1 MFLVLKEV
9 LFGAGGVTLV
19 SFGVLAVH
27 WNIREVVAYK
37 TGIGKK
43 VRVVKGVAGNENR
56 EIRQTNKLEPVGKVQ
71 FSVAG
76 VESAEQGG
84 TKLEVAQEESYIYT
98 QAVVGGLDEAI
109 QGMLDKQDTDSSK
122 EAVVVDVATGL
133 LEDIDVDVYEGTN
146 VLVDETELNLD
157 DSTQVLVDNEQDVV
171 EEDVVEEDVVEEDV
185 VEEVEID
192 DISESTDVLADLD
205 DSTQVLDNDTTDD
218 SEDYFTE
225 VLDAEPQVEDVE
237 ITQALNDN
245 GLGSEYLT
253 QVLVDDS
260 DVVGIED
267 DFDDTLEDVELEY
280 VTQVLNEVDNSSDDV
295 VEVLEDDAYVTQ
307 VLVDDNDEV
316 DYNTQVLVDEED
328 YNTQVLVDNDDYD
341 TQVLV
346 EDLEGHTQVLDN
358 EGITGDIVGAK
369 VETMDLVKVENMK
382 VIYTNYEMEDK

>member
-43 VRVVKGVAGNENR
+43 VRVVKDVAGTENR

-109 QGMLDKQDTDSSK
+109 QGMLDKQDLESSSSK
-122 EAVVVDVATGL
+122 EALVVDVAKGL

-157 DSTQVLVDNEQDVV
+157 DSTQVLVNNEQQEVLEDKVTEDNV
-171 EEDVVEEDVVEEDV
+171 EMVSEFT
-185 VEEVEID
+185 EVL
-192 DISESTDVLADLD
+192 VDLD

-245 GLGSEYLT
+245 GLDSEYLT

-267 DFDDTLEDVELEY
+267 DFEDTLEDVELEY
-280 VTQVLNEVDNSSDDV
+280 VTQVLNEVDSSSDDV
-295 VEVLEDDAYVTQ
+295 VEVLEDDAYITQ
-307 VLVDDNDEV
+307 VLVDGNDVV

-328 YNTQVLVDNDDYD
+328 YNTQVLVDSGDYD

-369 VETMDLVKVENMK
+369 VETVALVKVENMK
-382 VIYTNYEMEDK
+382 VIYTNYEMEE

>member
-1 MFLVLKEV
+1 MLKEV
-9 LFGAGGVTLV
+9 LFGAGGVSLI
-19 SFGVLAVH
+19 SFGVLSVH

-43 VRVVKGVAGNENR
+43 VRVVKGATGNENKDIPTVSR
-56 EIRQTNKLEPVGKVQ
+56 LEPTGKVQ

-76 VESAEQGG
+76 IESAGQDGK
-84 TKLEVAQEESYIYT
+84 KLEVAQEESYIYT
-98 QAVVGGLDEAI
+98 QAVVGGIDEAI
-109 QGMLDKQDTDSSK
+109 QGMLDKQDTDDSK

-171 EEDVVEEDVVEEDV
+171 EE
-185 VEEVEID
+185 VEID
-192 DISESTDVLADLD
+192 DISESTDVLVDLD
-205 DSTQVLDNDTTDD
+205 DSTQVLDNGTTAD

-225 VLDAEPQVEDVE
+225 VLDAEPQVTEVE
-237 ITQALNDN
+237 VTQALGTDDVID
-245 GLGSEYLT
+245 SEYLT
-253 QVLVDDS
+253 QVLVDGVDIL
-260 DVVGIED
+260 GIED

-280 VTQVLNEVDNSSDDV
+280 VTQVLNEVESSSDDV
-295 VEVLEDDAYVTQ
+295 TEVLEDDAYVTQ
-307 VLVDDNDEV
+307 VLVGDNDEV
-316 DYNTQVLVDEED
+316 DYNTQALGDEED
-328 YNTQVLVDNDDYD
+328 YNTQVLVDNDDYG

-346 EDLEGHTQVLDN
+346 EDEDIEGHTQVLDN

-369 VETMDLVKVENMK
+369 VETKDLVKIENMK

>member
-109 QGMLDKQDTDSSK
+109 QGMLDKQDLESSSSK
-122 EAVVVDVATGL
+122 EALVVDVDTGL
-133 LEDIDVDVYEGTN
+133 LEDVDVDVYEGTN

-157 DSTQVLVDNEQDVV
+157 DSTQVLVANEQEVIEDEVTEDNV
-171 EEDVVEEDVVEEDV
+171 EMGSEFT
-185 VEEVEID
+185 EVL
-192 DISESTDVLADLD
+192 VDLD

-280 VTQVLNEVDNSSDDV
+280 VTQVLNEVDNSSDDA

-346 EDLEGHTQVLDN
+346 EDLEDHTQVLDN
-358 EGITGDIVGAK
+358 EGITGDIIGAK
-369 VETMDLVKVENMK
+369 VETIDLVKVENMK

>member
-1 MFLVLKEV
+1 MFCLLKEV
-9 LFGAGGVTLV
+9 LFGAGGVSLI
-19 SFGVLAVH
+19 SFGVLSVH

-43 VRVVKGVAGNENR
+43 VRVVKGATGSENKDIPTVSR
-56 EIRQTNKLEPVGKVQ
+56 LEPTGKVQ

-76 VESAEQGG
+76 IESAEQDGK
-84 TKLEVAQEESYIYT
+84 KLEVAQEESYIYT
-98 QAVVGGLDEAI
+98 QAVVGGIDEAI
-109 QGMLDKQDTDSSK
+109 QGMLDKQGTDDSK

-171 EEDVVEEDVVEEDV
+171 KD
-185 VEEVEID
+185 VEIE
-192 DISESTDVLADLD
+192 DISESTDVLVDLD

-225 VLDAEPQVEDVE
+225 VLDAEPKVTEVEV
-237 ITQALNDN
+237 TQALGSDDDID
-245 GLGSEYLT
+245 SEYLT
-253 QVLVDDS
+253 QVLVDGVDTL
-260 DVVGIED
+260 GIED

-280 VTQVLNEVDNSSDDV
+280 VTQVLNEVDSSSDDV
-295 VEVLEDDAYVTQ
+295 TEVLEDEAYVTQ
-307 VLVDDNDEV
+307 VLVGDNNEV
-316 DYNTQVLVDEED
+316 DYNTQVLGDEED
-328 YNTQVLVDNDDYD
+328 YNTQVLVENDDYD

-346 EDLEGHTQVLDN
+346 EDEDIEGHTQVLDN
-358 EGITGDIVGAK
+358 EGITGDIIGAK
-369 VETMDLVKVENMK
+369 VETTDLVKVESMK

>member
-1 MFLVLKEV
+1 MLLKEV

-43 VRVVKGVAGNENR
+43 VRVVKGVVGNENR

-109 QGMLDKQDTDSSK
+109 QGMLDKQDLESSSSK
-122 EAVVVDVATGL
+122 EALVVDVDKGL
-133 LEDIDVDVYEGTN
+133 LEDVDVDVYEGTN
-146 VLVDETELNLD
+146 VLVDETELSLD
-157 DSTQVLVDNEQDVV
+157 DSTQVLVANVQGVI
-171 EEDVVEEDVVEEDV
+171 EDEVTED
-185 VEEVEID
+185 EVEMV
-192 DISESTDVLADLD
+192 SEFTEVLVDLD
-205 DSTQVLDNDTTDD
+205 DSTHVLDNDTTYDNDSTDD
-218 SEDYFTE
+218 NEDYFTE

-237 ITQALNDN
+237 ITKALNDN
-245 GLGSEYLT
+245 GLGSDYLT

-267 DFDDTLEDVELEY
+267 DFEDTLEDIELEY
-280 VTQVLNEVDNSSDDV
+280 VTQVLNEVDNSSDV
-295 VEVLEDDAYVTQ
+295 VEVLEDDAYITQ

-328 YNTQVLVDNDDYD
+328 YNMQVLVDNDDYD

-346 EDLEGHTQVLDN
+346 EDLEDHTQVLDN
-358 EGITGDIVGAK
+358 EGITGDIIGAK

-382 VIYTNYEMEDK
+382 VIYTNYEMEE

>member
-1 MFLVLKEV
+1 MFCLLKEV
-9 LFGAGGVTLV
+9 LFGAGGVSLI
-19 SFGVLAVH
+19 SFGVLSVH

-43 VRVVKGVAGNENR
+43 VRVVKGATGNENKD
-56 EIRQTNKLEPVGKVQ
+56 IPTVSKLEPTGKVQ

-76 VESAEQGG
+76 IESAGQDGK
-84 TKLEVAQEESYIYT
+84 KLEVAQEESYIYT
-98 QAVVGGLDEAI
+98 QAVVGGIDEAI
-109 QGMLDKQDTDSSK
+109 QGMLDKQDTGDSK

-171 EEDVVEEDVVEEDV
+171 EE
-185 VEEVEID
+185 VEIE
-192 DISESTDVLADLD
+192 DISESTDVLVDLD
-205 DSTQVLDNDTTDD
+205 DSTQVLDNGTTDG

-225 VLDAEPQVEDVE
+225 VLDAEPQVDEVE
-237 ITQALNDN
+237 VTQALGTDDDVD
-245 GLGSEYLT
+245 SEYLT
-253 QVLVDDS
+253 QVLVDGVDTL
-260 DVVGIED
+260 GIED

-280 VTQVLNEVDNSSDDV
+280 VTQVLNEVESSSDDV
-295 VEVLEDDAYVTQ
+295 TEVLEDDAYVTQ
-307 VLVDDNDEV
+307 VLVGDNDEV
-316 DYNTQVLVDEED
+316 DYNTQALGDEED

-346 EDLEGHTQVLDN
+346 EDEDIEGYTQVLDN

-369 VETMDLVKVENMK
+369 VETKDLVKIENMK

>member
-1 MFLVLKEV
+1 MFLLLKEV

-43 VRVVKGVAGNENR
+43 VRVVKGATGGESKDIPTVSR
-56 EIRQTNKLEPVGKVQ
+56 LEPTGKVQ
-71 FSVAG
+71 FSVAAI
-76 VESAEQGG
+76 ESAGQDGK
-84 TKLEVAQEESYIYT
+84 KLEVAQEESYIYT
-98 QAVVGGLDEAI
+98 QAVVGGIDEAI
-109 QGMLDKQDTDSSK
+109 QGMLDKQDLESSSSK
-122 EAVVVDVATGL
+122 EALVVDVDTGL
-133 LEDIDVDVYEGTN
+133 LEDVDVDVYEGTN

-157 DSTQVLVDNEQDVV
+157 DSTQVLVANEQEVL
-171 EEDVVEEDVVEEDV
+171 EDEVTED
-185 VEEVEID
+185 EVETV
-192 DISESTDVLADLD
+192 SEFTEVLVDLD
-205 DSTQVLDNDTTDD
+205 YSTQVLDNDTTDD
-218 SEDYFTE
+218 SKDYFTE

-237 ITQALNDN
+237 ITQALSDN
-245 GLGSEYLT
+245 ELDSEYLT
-253 QVLVDDS
+253 QVLVDDV
-260 DVVGIED
+260 DAGGIED

-280 VTQVLNEVDNSSDDV
+280 VTQVLNEVDNSSDDI

-307 VLVDDNDEV
+307 VLVDDNEEV

-328 YNTQVLVDNDDYD
+328 YNTQVLVDNDDYG

-369 VETMDLVKVENMK
+369 VETVDLVKVENMK
-382 VIYTNYEMEDK
+382 VIYTNYEMEE

>member
-1 MFLVLKEV
+1 MLKEV

-37 TGIGKK
+37 TGIGKR

-56 EIRQTNKLEPVGKVQ
+56 EIRQTNRLEPVGKVQ

-76 VESAEQGG
+76 IESAEQGG

-109 QGMLDKQDTDSSK
+109 QGMLDKQDLESSSSK
-122 EAVVVDVATGL
+122 EALVVDVDTGL
-133 LEDIDVDVYEGTN
+133 LEDIDVDIYEGTN
-146 VLVDETELNLD
+146 VLVDETKLNLD
-157 DSTQVLVDNEQDVV
+157 DSTQVLVANEQEVI
-171 EEDVVEEDVVEEDV
+171 EDEVTED
-185 VEEVEID
+185 EVEVV
-192 DISESTDVLADLD
+192 SEFTEVLVDLD
-205 DSTQVLDNDTTDD
+205 DSTQVLDNDTADD

-225 VLDAEPQVEDVE
+225 VLDAVPQVEDVE
-237 ITQALNDN
+237 ITQALSDN
-245 GLGSEYLT
+245 ELDSEYLT
-253 QVLVDDS
+253 QVLVDDI
-260 DVVGIED
+260 DAEGIED

-280 VTQVLNEVDNSSDDV
+280 VTQVLNEVDSSSDTA

-307 VLVDDNDEV
+307 VMVDDNDEV
-316 DYNTQVLVDEED
+316 DYVTQVLGDEVD

-346 EDLEGHTQVLDN
+346 EDFEGHTQVLDN

>member
-1 MFLVLKEV
+1 MLREV

-43 VRVVKGVAGNENR
+43 VRVVKGAAGNENR

-171 EEDVVEEDVVEEDV
+171 EEDVVEE
-185 VEEVEID
+185 VEID
-192 DISESTDVLADLD
+192 DISESTDVLVDLD

-253 QVLVDDS
+253 QVLVDDV
-260 DVVGIED
+260 DAEGIED

-280 VTQVLNEVDNSSDDV
+280 VTQVLNEVDNSSDDI

-307 VLVDDNDEV
+307 VLVDDNEEV

-328 YNTQVLVDNDDYD
+328 YNTQVLVDNHDYD

-346 EDLEGHTQVLDN
+346 EDLEGHTKVLDN

-369 VETMDLVKVENMK
+369 VETVDLVKVENMK

>member
-1 MFLVLKEV
+1 MFLLLKEV

-37 TGIGKK
+37 TGVGKK
-43 VRVVKGVAGNENR
+43 VRVVKGVAGTENR

-171 EEDVVEEDVVEEDV
+171 EEDVVEE
-185 VEEVEID
+185 VEID

-280 VTQVLNEVDNSSDDV
+280 VTQVLNEVDNSSDDA
-295 VEVLEDDAYVTQ
+295 VEVLEDDAYITQ
-307 VLVDDNDEV
+307 VLVDGNDEV
-316 DYNTQVLVDEED
+316 DYNTQVLVDAED
-328 YNTQVLVDNDDYD
+328 YNTQVLVDSGDYD

-358 EGITGDIVGAK
+358 EGITGDIIGAK
-369 VETMDLVKVENMK
+369 VETIDLVKVENMK

>member
-109 QGMLDKQDTDSSK
+109 QGMLDKQDLESSSSK
-122 EAVVVDVATGL
+122 EALVVDVDTGL
-133 LEDIDVDVYEGTN
+133 LEDVDVDVYEGTN

-157 DSTQVLVDNEQDVV
+157 DSTQVLVANEQEVIEDEVTEDNV
-171 EEDVVEEDVVEEDV
+171 EMGSEFT
-185 VEEVEID
+185 EVL
-192 DISESTDVLADLD
+192 VDLD

-218 SEDYFTE
+218 SDDYFTE

-280 VTQVLNEVDNSSDDV
+280 VTQVLNEVDNSSDDA

-328 YNTQVLVDNDDYD
+328 YNTQVLVDNDDYV

-346 EDLEGHTQVLDN
+346 EDIEGHTQVLDN

-369 VETMDLVKVENMK
+369 VETKDLVKVENMK

>member
-1 MFLVLKEV
+1 MLKEV
-9 LFGAGGVTLV
+9 LFGAGGVSLI
-19 SFGVLAVH
+19 SFGVLSVH

-43 VRVVKGVAGNENR
+43 VRVVKGATGNENKD
-56 EIRQTNKLEPVGKVQ
+56 IPTVSKLEPTGKVQ

-76 VESAEQGG
+76 IESVGQDGK
-84 TKLEVAQEESYIYT
+84 KLEVAQEESYIYT

-109 QGMLDKQDTDSSK
+109 QGMLDKQDTGDSK

-146 VLVDETELNLD
+146 ILVDETELNLD

-171 EEDVVEEDVVEEDV
+171 EE
-185 VEEVEID
+185 VEIE
-192 DISESTDVLADLD
+192 DISESTDVLVDLD
-205 DSTQVLDNDTTDD
+205 DSTQVLDNGTTDG

-225 VLDAEPQVEDVE
+225 VLDAEPQVDEVE
-237 ITQALNDN
+237 VTQALGTDDDVD
-245 GLGSEYLT
+245 SEYLT
-253 QVLVDDS
+253 QVLVDGVDTL
-260 DVVGIED
+260 GIED

-280 VTQVLNEVDNSSDDV
+280 VTQVLNEVESSSDDV
-295 VEVLEDDAYVTQ
+295 TEVLEDDAYVTQ
-307 VLVDDNDEV
+307 VLVGDNDEV
-316 DYNTQVLVDEED
+316 DYNTQALGDEED
-328 YNTQVLVDNDDYD
+328 YNTQVLVDNDDYG

-346 EDLEGHTQVLDN
+346 EDEDIEGHTQVLDN

-369 VETMDLVKVENMK
+369 VETKDLVKIENMK

>member
-1 MFLVLKEV
+1 MFCLLKEV

-71 FSVAG
+71 FFVAG

-109 QGMLDKQDTDSSK
+109 QGMLDRQDLESSSSK
-122 EAVVVDVATGL
+122 EALVVDVDTGL
-133 LEDIDVDVYEGTN
+133 LEDVDVDVYEGTN

-157 DSTQVLVDNEQDVV
+157 DSTQVLVANEQEVL
-171 EEDVVEEDVVEEDV
+171 EDEVTED
-185 VEEVEID
+185 EVEKV
-192 DISESTDVLADLD
+192 SEFTEVLVDLD

-237 ITQALNDN
+237 ITQALGNNELD
-245 GLGSEYLT
+245 SEYLT
-253 QVLVDDS
+253 QVLVDDI
-260 DVVGIED
+260 DAEGIED

-280 VTQVLNEVDNSSDDV
+280 VTQVLNEVDSSSDEV
-295 VEVLEDDAYVTQ
+295 TEVLEDDAYVTQ
-307 VLVDDNDEV
+307 VLVGDNDEV
-316 DYNTQVLVDEED
+316 DYNTQVLGDEAD
-328 YNTQVLVDNDDYD
+328 YNTQVLVENDAYV

-346 EDLEGHTQVLDN
+346 KDEDIEGHTQVLDN

-382 VIYTNYEMEDK
+382 VIYTNYEMEK

>member
-1 MFLVLKEV
+1 MFCLIKEV
-9 LFGAGGVTLV
+9 LFGAGGVSLI
-19 SFGVLAVH
+19 SFGVLSVH

-43 VRVVKGVAGNENR
+43 VRVVKGATGNENKDIPTVSR
-56 EIRQTNKLEPVGKVQ
+56 LEPTGKVQ

-76 VESAEQGG
+76 IESAGQDGK
-84 TKLEVAQEESYIYT
+84 KLEVAQEESYIYT
-98 QAVVGGLDEAI
+98 QAVVGGIDEAI
-109 QGMLDKQDTDSSK
+109 QGMLDKQGTDDSK

-171 EEDVVEEDVVEEDV
+171 EE
-185 VEEVEID
+185 VEIE
-192 DISESTDVLADLD
+192 DISESTDVLVDLD
-205 DSTQVLDNDTTDD
+205 DSTQVLDNDTTDG

-225 VLDAEPQVEDVE
+225 VLDAEPQVDEVE
-237 ITQALNDN
+237 VTQALGTDDDID
-245 GLGSEYLT
+245 SEYLT
-253 QVLVDDS
+253 QILVDGVDTL
-260 DVVGIED
+260 GIED

-280 VTQVLNEVDNSSDDV
+280 VTQVLNEVDSSKDEV
-295 VEVLEDDAYVTQ
+295 TEVLEDDAYVTQ
-307 VLVDDNDEV
+307 VLVGDNDEV
-316 DYNTQVLVDEED
+316 DYNTQALGDEED

-346 EDLEGHTQVLDN
+346 EDEDIEGHTQVLDN

-369 VETMDLVKVENMK
+369 VETKDLVKIENMK

>member
-1 MFLVLKEV
+1 MFLLLKEV

-98 QAVVGGLDEAI
+98 QAVVGGIDEAI

-146 VLVDETELNLD
+146 VLADETELNLD
-157 DSTQVLVDNEQDVV
+157 ASTQVLVNNEQQEVLEDKVTEDNV
-171 EEDVVEEDVVEEDV
+171 EMVSEFT
-185 VEEVEID
+185 EVL
-192 DISESTDVLADLD
+192 VDLD

-280 VTQVLNEVDNSSDDV
+280 VTQVLNEVDNSSDDA

-346 EDLEGHTQVLDN
+346 EDLEDHTQVLDN

-369 VETMDLVKVENMK
+369 VETKDLVKVENMK

>member
-1 MFLVLKEV
+1 MLKEV
-9 LFGAGGVTLV
+9 LFGAGGVSLI
-19 SFGVLAVH
+19 SFGVLSVH

-43 VRVVKGVAGNENR
+43 VRVVKGATGSENKDIPTVSR
-56 EIRQTNKLEPVGKVQ
+56 LEPTGKVQ

-76 VESAEQGG
+76 IESAEQDGK
-84 TKLEVAQEESYIYT
+84 KLEVAQEESYIYT
-98 QAVVGGLDEAI
+98 QAVVGGIDEAI
-109 QGMLDKQDTDSSK
+109 QGMLDKQGTDDSK

-171 EEDVVEEDVVEEDV
+171 KD
-185 VEEVEID
+185 VEIE
-192 DISESTDVLADLD
+192 DISESTDVLVDLD

-225 VLDAEPQVEDVE
+225 VLDAEPKVTEVEV
-237 ITQALNDN
+237 TQALGSDDDID
-245 GLGSEYLT
+245 SEYLT
-253 QVLVDDS
+253 QVLVDGVDTL
-260 DVVGIED
+260 GIED

-280 VTQVLNEVDNSSDDV
+280 VTQVLNEVDSSSDDV
-295 VEVLEDDAYVTQ
+295 TEVLEDEAYVTQ
-307 VLVDDNDEV
+307 VLVGDNNEV
-316 DYNTQVLVDEED
+316 DYNTQVLGDEED
-328 YNTQVLVDNDDYD
+328 YNTQVLVENDDYD

-346 EDLEGHTQVLDN
+346 EDEDIEGHTQVLDN
-358 EGITGDIVGAK
+358 EGITGDIIGAK
-369 VETMDLVKVENMK
+369 VETTDLVKVESMK

>member
-1 MFLVLKEV
+1 MLKEV
-9 LFGAGGVTLV
+9 LFGAGGVSLI
-19 SFGVLAVH
+19 SFGVLSVH

-43 VRVVKGVAGNENR
+43 VRVVKGAVGSENKGIPTVSR
-56 EIRQTNKLEPVGKVQ
+56 LEPTGKVQ

-76 VESAEQGG
+76 IESAGQDGK
-84 TKLEVAQEESYIYT
+84 KLEVAQEESYIYT
-98 QAVVGGLDEAI
+98 QAVVGGIDEAI

-157 DSTQVLVDNEQDVV
+157 DSTQVLVESEQ
-171 EEDVVEEDVVEEDV
+171 DV

-192 DISESTDVLADLD
+192 DISESTDVLVDVD
-205 DSTQVLDNDTTDD
+205 DSTQVLDNDTTDG

-225 VLDAEPQVEDVE
+225 VLDAEPQVTEVE
-237 ITQALNDN
+237 VTQALGSDDDID
-245 GLGSEYLT
+245 SEYLT
-253 QVLVDDS
+253 QVLVDGVDTM
-260 DVVGIED
+260 GIED

-280 VTQVLNEVDNSSDDV
+280 VTQVLNEVDSSSDDV
-295 VEVLEDDAYVTQ
+295 TEVLEDDAYVTQ

-316 DYNTQVLVDEED
+316 DYNTQVLGDEED
-328 YNTQVLVDNDDYD
+328 YNTQVLVENDDYD

-346 EDLEGHTQVLDN
+346 EDEDIEGHTQVLDN
-358 EGITGDIVGAK
+358 EGITGDIIGAK
-369 VETMDLVKVENMK
+369 VETTDLVKVENMK

>member
-1 MFLVLKEV
+1 MFCLIKEV
-9 LFGAGGVTLV
+9 LFGAGGVSLI
-19 SFGVLAVH
+19 SFGVLSVH

-43 VRVVKGVAGNENR
+43 VRVVKGATGSENKDIPTVSR
-56 EIRQTNKLEPVGKVQ
+56 LEPTGKVQ

-76 VESAEQGG
+76 IESAGQDGK
-84 TKLEVAQEESYIYT
+84 KLEVAQEESYIYT
-98 QAVVGGLDEAI
+98 QAVVGGIDEAI
-109 QGMLDKQDTDSSK
+109 QGMLDKQDTDDSK

-171 EEDVVEEDVVEEDV
+171 EEVK
-185 VEEVEID
+185 ID
-192 DISESTDVLADLD
+192 DISESTDVLVDVD
-205 DSTQVLDNDTTDD
+205 DSTQVLDNGTTDD

-225 VLDAEPQVEDVE
+225 VLDAEPQVTEVE
-237 ITQALNDN
+237 VTQALGADDDID
-245 GLGSEYLT
+245 SEYLT
-253 QVLVDDS
+253 QVLVDGVDTM
-260 DVVGIED
+260 GIED

-280 VTQVLNEVDNSSDDV
+280 VTQVLNEVDSSSDDIT
-295 VEVLEDDAYVTQ
+295 EVLEDDAYVTQ

-316 DYNTQVLVDEED
+316 DYNTQVLGDEED
-328 YNTQVLVDNDDYD
+328 YNTQVLVENDDYD
-341 TQVLV
+341 IQVLV
-346 EDLEGHTQVLDN
+346 EDEDIEGHTQVLDN

-369 VETMDLVKVENMK
+369 VETTDLVKVENMK

>member
-1 MFLVLKEV
+1 MLKEV
-9 LFGAGGVTLV
+9 LFGAGGVSLI
-19 SFGVLAVH
+19 SFGVLSVH

-43 VRVVKGVAGNENR
+43 VRVVKGATGNENKD
-56 EIRQTNKLEPVGKVQ
+56 IPTVSKLEPTGKVQ

-76 VESAEQGG
+76 IESAGQDGK
-84 TKLEVAQEESYIYT
+84 KLEVAQEESYIYT
-98 QAVVGGLDEAI
+98 QAVVGGIDEAI
-109 QGMLDKQDTDSSK
+109 QGMLDKQDTGDSK

-171 EEDVVEEDVVEEDV
+171 EE
-185 VEEVEID
+185 VEIE
-192 DISESTDVLADLD
+192 DISESTDVLVDLD
-205 DSTQVLDNDTTDD
+205 DSTQVLDNGTTDG

-225 VLDAEPQVEDVE
+225 VLDAEPQVDEVE
-237 ITQALNDN
+237 VTQALGTDDDVD
-245 GLGSEYLT
+245 SEYLT
-253 QVLVDDS
+253 QVLVDGVDTL
-260 DVVGIED
+260 GIED

-280 VTQVLNEVDNSSDDV
+280 VTQVLNEVESSSDDV
-295 VEVLEDDAYVTQ
+295 TEVLEDDAYVTQ
-307 VLVDDNDEV
+307 VLVGDNDEV
-316 DYNTQVLVDEED
+316 DYNTQALGDEED

-346 EDLEGHTQVLDN
+346 EDEDIEGYTQVLDN

-369 VETMDLVKVENMK
+369 VETKDLVKIENMK

>member
-1 MFLVLKEV
+1 MFCLLKEV

-76 VESAEQGG
+76 IESAEQGG
-84 TKLEVAQEESYIYT
+84 KKLEVAQEESYIYT
-98 QAVVGGLDEAI
+98 QAVVGGIDEAI
-109 QGMLDKQDTDSSK
+109 QGMLDKQESEDNK
-122 EAVVVDVATGL
+122 ESVVVDVATGL
-133 LEDIDVDVYEGTN
+133 LDNVDVDVYEGTS
-146 VLVDETELNLD
+146 VLVDEDEINLD
-157 DSTQVLVDNEQDVV
+157 DSTQVLVDSEPELI
-171 EEDVVEEDVVEEDV
+171 EED
-185 VEEVEID
+185 EVESV
-192 DISESTDVLADLD
+192 SEATDVLVDLD
-205 DSTQVLDNDTTDD
+205 DNTQVLDNDTTDD

-225 VLDAEPQVEDVE
+225 VLDNEPQVEDVE
-237 ITQALNDN
+237 VTQALVDN
-245 GLGSEYLT
+245 EVDSEYLT
-253 QVLVDDS
+253 QVLVDDI
-260 DVVGIED
+260 DVEGIED

-280 VTQVLNEVDNSSDDV
+280 VTQVLNEVDNSSDDA

-307 VLVDDNDEV
+307 VLVDGNDEV
-316 DYNTQVLVDEED
+316 DYVTQVLVDGED
-328 YNTQVLVDNDDYD
+328 EYNTQALVGNDDYD

-346 EDLEGHTQVLDN
+346 DDLEGHTQVLDN

-369 VETMDLVKVENMK
+369 VENTDLVKVENMK
-382 VIYTNYEMEDK
+382 VIYTNYEMEE

>member
-1 MFLVLKEV
+1 MFLLLKEV

-43 VRVVKGVAGNENR
+43 VRVVKDVAGTENR

-109 QGMLDKQDTDSSK
+109 QGMLDKQDLESSSSK
-122 EAVVVDVATGL
+122 EALVVDVAKGL

-157 DSTQVLVDNEQDVV
+157 DSTQVLVNNEQQEVLEDKVTEDNV
-171 EEDVVEEDVVEEDV
+171 EMVFEFT
-185 VEEVEID
+185 EVL
-192 DISESTDVLADLD
+192 VDLD

-245 GLGSEYLT
+245 GLDSEYLT

-267 DFDDTLEDVELEY
+267 DFEDTLEDVELEY
-280 VTQVLNEVDNSSDDV
+280 VTQVLNEVDSSSDDV
-295 VEVLEDDAYVTQ
+295 VEVLEDDAYITQ
-307 VLVDDNDEV
+307 VLVDGNDVV

-328 YNTQVLVDNDDYD
+328 YNTQVLVDSGDYD
-341 TQVLV
+341 TQVFV

-369 VETMDLVKVENMK
+369 VETKDLVKVENMK

>member
-1 MFLVLKEV
+1 MFLLLKEV

-43 VRVVKGVAGNENR
+43 VRVVKGVVGNENR

-98 QAVVGGLDEAI
+98 QAVVGGIDEAI

-133 LEDIDVDVYEGTN
+133 LEDIDVDVYEGTT

-157 DSTQVLVDNEQDVV
+157 DSTQVLVDNEQ
-171 EEDVVEEDVVEEDV
+171 DVVEEDV

-237 ITQALNDN
+237 ITQVLNDN
-245 GLGSEYLT
+245 GLGNEYLT

-280 VTQVLNEVDNSSDDV
+280 VTQVLNEVDNSSDV

-369 VETMDLVKVENMK
+369 VETVDLVKVENMK
-382 VIYTNYEMEDK
+382 VIYTNYEMEE

>member
-1 MFLVLKEV
+1 MFCLIKEV
-9 LFGAGGVTLV
+9 LFGAGGMSLI
-19 SFGVLAVH
+19 SFGVLSVH

-43 VRVVKGVAGNENR
+43 VRVVKGATGNENKDIPTVSR
-56 EIRQTNKLEPVGKVQ
+56 LEPTGKVQ

-76 VESAEQGG
+76 IESAGQNGK
-84 TKLEVAQEESYIYT
+84 KLEVAQEESYIYT
-98 QAVVGGLDEAI
+98 QAVVGGIDEAI
-109 QGMLDKQDTDSSK
+109 QGMLDKQDTDDSK

-171 EEDVVEEDVVEEDV
+171 EE
-185 VEEVEID
+185 VEID
-192 DISESTDVLADLD
+192 DISESTDVLVDLD

-225 VLDAEPQVEDVE
+225 VLDAEPQVTEVE
-237 ITQALNDN
+237 VTQALGTDDDID
-245 GLGSEYLT
+245 SEYLT
-253 QVLVDDS
+253 QVLVDGVDTL
-260 DVVGIED
+260 GIED
-267 DFDDTLEDVELEY
+267 DFEDTLEDVELEY
-280 VTQVLNEVDNSSDDV
+280 VTQVLNEVDSSSDDV
-295 VEVLEDDAYVTQ
+295 TEVLEDDAYVTQ
-307 VLVDDNDEV
+307 VLVGDNDEV
-316 DYNTQVLVDEED
+316 DYNTQVLGDEED
-328 YNTQVLVDNDDYD
+328 YNTQVLVENDDYD

-346 EDLEGHTQVLDN
+346 EDEDIEGHTQVLDN

-382 VIYTNYEMEDK
+382 VIYTNYEMEE

>member
-1 MFLVLKEV
+1 MFCLIKEV
-9 LFGAGGVTLV
+9 LFGAGGVSLI
-19 SFGVLAVH
+19 SFGVLSVH

-43 VRVVKGVAGNENR
+43 VRVVKGATGSENKDIPTVSR
-56 EIRQTNKLEPVGKVQ
+56 LEPTGKVQ

-76 VESAEQGG
+76 IESAGQDGK
-84 TKLEVAQEESYIYT
+84 KLEVAQEESYIYT
-98 QAVVGGLDEAI
+98 QAVVGGIDEAI
-109 QGMLDKQDTDSSK
+109 QGMLDNQGTDDSK

-171 EEDVVEEDVVEEDV
+171 KD
-185 VEEVEID
+185 VEIEA
-192 DISESTDVLADLD
+192 ISESTDVLVDLD

-225 VLDAEPQVEDVE
+225 VLDAEPQVTEVE
-237 ITQALNDN
+237 VTQALGSDDDID
-245 GLGSEYLT
+245 SEYLT
-253 QVLVDDS
+253 QVLVDGVDTL
-260 DVVGIED
+260 GIED

-280 VTQVLNEVDNSSDDV
+280 VTQVLNEVDSSSDDV
-295 VEVLEDDAYVTQ
+295 TEVLEDDAYVTQ
-307 VLVDDNDEV
+307 VLVGDNDEV
-316 DYNTQVLVDEED
+316 DYNTQVLGDEAD
-328 YNTQVLVDNDDYD
+328 YNTQVLVENDDYD

-346 EDLEGHTQVLDN
+346 EDEDIEGHTQVLDN

-382 VIYTNYEMEDK
+382 VIYTNYELEG

>member
-1 MFLVLKEV
+1 MFLLLKEV

-109 QGMLDKQDTDSSK
+109 QGMLDKQDLESSSSK
-122 EAVVVDVATGL
+122 EALVVDVDTGL
-133 LEDIDVDVYEGTN
+133 LKDIDVDVYEGTN

-157 DSTQVLVDNEQDVV
+157 DSTQVLVANEQEVIEDEVTEDNV
-171 EEDVVEEDVVEEDV
+171 EMGSEFT
-185 VEEVEID
+185 EVL
-192 DISESTDVLADLD
+192 VDLD

-237 ITQALNDN
+237 ITQVLNDN

-280 VTQVLNEVDNSSDDV
+280 VTQVLNEVDNSSDDA

-307 VLVDDNDEV
+307 VLVDDNDVV

-328 YNTQVLVDNDDYD
+328 YNTQVLVDSGVYD

-369 VETMDLVKVENMK
+369 VETKDLVKVENMK

>member
-1 MFLVLKEV
+1 MLKEV
-9 LFGAGGVTLV
+9 LFGAGGVSLI
-19 SFGVLAVH
+19 SFGVLSVH

-43 VRVVKGVAGNENR
+43 VRVVKGATGNENKD
-56 EIRQTNKLEPVGKVQ
+56 IPTVSKLEPTGKVQ

-76 VESAEQGG
+76 IESAGQDGK
-84 TKLEVAQEESYIYT
+84 KLEVAQEESYIYT
-98 QAVVGGLDEAI
+98 QAVVGGIDEAI
-109 QGMLDKQDTDSSK
+109 QGMLDKQDTGDSK

-171 EEDVVEEDVVEEDV
+171 EE
-185 VEEVEID
+185 VEIE
-192 DISESTDVLADLD
+192 DISESTDVLVDLD
-205 DSTQVLDNDTTDD
+205 DSTQVLDNDTTDG

-225 VLDAEPQVEDVE
+225 VLDAEPQVDEVE
-237 ITQALNDN
+237 VTQALGTDDDID
-245 GLGSEYLT
+245 SEYLT
-253 QVLVDDS
+253 QVLVDGVDTL
-260 DVVGIED
+260 GIED

-280 VTQVLNEVDNSSDDV
+280 VTQVLNEVESSSDDV
-295 VEVLEDDAYVTQ
+295 TEVLEDDAYVTQ
-307 VLVDDNDEV
+307 VLVGDNDEV
-316 DYNTQVLVDEED
+316 DYNTQALGDEED

-346 EDLEGHTQVLDN
+346 EDEDIEGHTQVLDN

-369 VETMDLVKVENMK
+369 VETKDLVKIENMK

>member
-1 MFLVLKEV
+1 MFCLLKEV
-9 LFGAGGVTLV
+9 LFGAGGVSLI
-19 SFGVLAVH
+19 SFGVLSVH

-43 VRVVKGVAGNENR
+43 VRVVKGATGNENKD
-56 EIRQTNKLEPVGKVQ
+56 IPTVSKLEPTGKVQ

-76 VESAEQGG
+76 IESVGQDGK
-84 TKLEVAQEESYIYT
+84 KLEVAQEESYIYT

-109 QGMLDKQDTDSSK
+109 QGMLDKQDTGDSK

-146 VLVDETELNLD
+146 ILVDETELNLD

-171 EEDVVEEDVVEEDV
+171 EE
-185 VEEVEID
+185 VEIE
-192 DISESTDVLADLD
+192 DISESTDVLVDLD
-205 DSTQVLDNDTTDD
+205 DSTQVLDNGTTDG

-225 VLDAEPQVEDVE
+225 VLDAEPQVDEVE
-237 ITQALNDN
+237 VTQALGTDDDVD
-245 GLGSEYLT
+245 SEYLT
-253 QVLVDDS
+253 QVLVDGVDTL
-260 DVVGIED
+260 GIED

-280 VTQVLNEVDNSSDDV
+280 VTQVLNEVESSSDDV
-295 VEVLEDDAYVTQ
+295 TEVLEDDAYVTQ
-307 VLVDDNDEV
+307 VLVGDNDEV
-316 DYNTQVLVDEED
+316 DYNTQALGDEED
-328 YNTQVLVDNDDYD
+328 YNTQVLVDNDDYG

-346 EDLEGHTQVLDN
+346 EDEDIEGHTQVLDN

-369 VETMDLVKVENMK
+369 VETKDLVKIENMK

>member
-1 MFLVLKEV
+1 MLKEV

-43 VRVVKGVAGNENR
+43 VRVVKGVAGTENR

-146 VLVDETELNLD
+146 VLADETELNLD

-171 EEDVVEEDVVEEDV
+171 EE
-185 VEEVEID
+185 VEID
-192 DISESTDVLADLD
+192 DISESTDVLDDLD

-218 SEDYFTE
+218 SEYYFTE

-245 GLGSEYLT
+245 GLDSEYLT

-280 VTQVLNEVDNSSDDV
+280 VTQVLNEVENSSDDV

-307 VLVDDNDEV
+307 VLVDGNDEV
-316 DYNTQVLVDEED
+316 DYNTQVLVDAED
-328 YNTQVLVDNDDYD
+328 YNTQVLVDSGDYD

-382 VIYTNYEMEDK
+382 VIYTNYEMEE

>member
-1 MFLVLKEV
+1 VFLLLKEV

-37 TGIGKK
+37 TGVGKK
-43 VRVVKGVAGNENR
+43 VRVVKGVAGTENR

-171 EEDVVEEDVVEEDV
+171 EEDVVEE
-185 VEEVEID
+185 VEID

-280 VTQVLNEVDNSSDDV
+280 VTQVLNEVDNSSDDA
-295 VEVLEDDAYVTQ
+295 VEVLEDDAYITQ
-307 VLVDDNDEV
+307 VLVDGNDEV
-316 DYNTQVLVDEED
+316 DYNTQVLVDAED
-328 YNTQVLVDNDDYD
+328 YNTQVLVDSGDYD

-358 EGITGDIVGAK
+358 EGITGDIIGAK
-369 VETMDLVKVENMK
+369 VETIDLVKVENMK

>member
-1 MFLVLKEV
+1 MFLLLKEV

-98 QAVVGGLDEAI
+98 QAVVGGIDEAI

-171 EEDVVEEDVVEEDV
+171 EEDVVEE
-185 VEEVEID
+185 VEID

-237 ITQALNDN
+237 ITQVLNDN
-245 GLGSEYLT
+245 GLGNEYLT

-280 VTQVLNEVDNSSDDV
+280 VTQVLNEVDNSSDV

>member
-1 MFLVLKEV
+1 MFLLLKEV

-37 TGIGKK
+37 TGVGKK

-109 QGMLDKQDTDSSK
+109 QGMLDKQDLESSSSK
-122 EAVVVDVATGL
+122 EALVVDVDTGL

-157 DSTQVLVDNEQDVV
+157 DSTQVLVANEQEVIEDEVTEDNV
-171 EEDVVEEDVVEEDV
+171 EMGSEFT
-185 VEEVEID
+185 EVL
-192 DISESTDVLADLD
+192 VDLD

-218 SEDYFTE
+218 SDDYFTE

-280 VTQVLNEVDNSSDDV
+280 VTQVLNEVDSSSDV
-295 VEVLEDDAYVTQ
+295 AVEVLEDDAYVTQ

-316 DYNTQVLVDEED
+316 DYGTQVLGDEVD

>member
-1 MFLVLKEV
+1 MFLLLKEV

-56 EIRQTNKLEPVGKVQ
+56 EIRQTNRLEPVGKVQ

-76 VESAEQGG
+76 IESAEQGG

-109 QGMLDKQDTDSSK
+109 QGMLDKQDLESSSSK
-122 EAVVVDVATGL
+122 EALVVDVDTGL
-133 LEDIDVDVYEGTN
+133 LEDVDVDVYEGTN

-157 DSTQVLVDNEQDVV
+157 DSTQVLVANGQEVI
-171 EEDVVEEDVVEEDV
+171 EDEVKED
-185 VEEVEID
+185 EVEMV
-192 DISESTDVLADLD
+192 SEFTEVLVDLD
-205 DSTQVLDNDTTDD
+205 DSTQVLDNDTTDG

-225 VLDAEPQVEDVE
+225 VLDAEPQVDEVE
-237 ITQALNDN
+237 VTQALGTDDDID
-245 GLGSEYLT
+245 SEYLT
-253 QVLVDDS
+253 QVLVDGVDTL
-260 DVVGIED
+260 GIED

-280 VTQVLNEVDNSSDDV
+280 VTQVLNEVESSSDDV
-295 VEVLEDDAYVTQ
+295 TEVLEDDAYVTQ

-316 DYNTQVLVDEED
+316 DYDTQVLVDEVD

-346 EDLEGHTQVLDN
+346 EDFEGHTQVLDN

-382 VIYTNYEMEDK
+382 VIYTNYEMEE